1 LARLQRGPEVLP
13 GLGLAHPRAA
23 GSERRV
29 GLRRRRRRGRR
40 GSLRGRLRRGGG
52 LLLAGHEGER
62 GEQGRGGAGASHAG
76 IVPPGKVAAAGRR
89 GLQRAP
95 GSFLAS
101 ESSIV
106 NVSRAAACSASFL
119 ERPRA
124 RANSSVPTVT
134 STSKVLEWS
143 GPS

>member
-1 LARLQRGPEVLP
+1 ERQDHLGADGSHGPFQGNE
-13 GLGLAHPRAA
+13 GRRFQRAA
-23 GSERRV
+23 
-29 GLRRRRRRGRR
+29 
-40 GSLRGRLRRGGG
+40 
-52 LLLAGHEGER
+52 
-62 GEQGRGGAGASHAG
+62 
-76 IVPPGKVAAAGRR
+76 
-89 GLQRAP
+89 

-134 STSKVLEWS
+134 STSNVLEWS
-143 GPS
+143 GPSSLTTRYRGDCRSRVWTSSWSRVFQSSPLFPSATPWS